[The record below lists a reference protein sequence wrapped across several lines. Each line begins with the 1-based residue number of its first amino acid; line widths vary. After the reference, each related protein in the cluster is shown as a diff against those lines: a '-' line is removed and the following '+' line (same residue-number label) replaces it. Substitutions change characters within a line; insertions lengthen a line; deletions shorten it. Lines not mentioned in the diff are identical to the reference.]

1 MEKIIK
7 ILIVFALLIFIISRF
22 IRSRDRKF
30 REYVFSHR
38 IPDVP
43 DADEPEGFSSI
54 ISHEGIASITD
65 PAAGIVYNYTVDGM
79 LTLYRQ
85 GSIKALQRLP
95 VPSDAYYLSIDPI
108 KEEIYLHHEGEVYI
122 YKRSSEEA

>member
-7 ILIVFALLIFIISRF
+7 ILIVFALLMFIISRF

-43 DADEPEGFSSI
+43 DSDEPEGFASI

-65 PAAGIVYNYTVDGM
+65 PAAGIVYNYTVDGV
-79 LTLYRQ
+79 LTIYRQ
-85 GSIKALQRLP
+85 GSIKALQRFT
-95 VPSDAYYLSIDPI
+95 VPPDAYYLSIDPI
-108 KEEIYLHHEGEVYI
+108 KEEIHLHHEGEVYI
-122 YKRSSEEA
+122 YKRSSGG